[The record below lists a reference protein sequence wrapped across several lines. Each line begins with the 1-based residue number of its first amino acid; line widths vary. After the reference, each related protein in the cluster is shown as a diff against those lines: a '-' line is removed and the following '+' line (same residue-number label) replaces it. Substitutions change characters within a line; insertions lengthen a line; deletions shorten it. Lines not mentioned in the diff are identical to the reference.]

1 MTLGGTL
8 HQHLPDIAGTE
19 KYQRGGYQFN
29 MIPVMIRPD
38 STLARLTGLSLDAVP
53 VSHHQA
59 VDKLGRGLIASAWSE
74 DLIIEAIEY
83 PANTFTVG
91 VQWHPEELA
100 EEFGLFQG
108 FIDAARAKRMSGPRL
123 ATRQAESAELGKA
136 LDPQPAGALG
146 TAAIL

>member
-1 MTLGGTL
+1 
-8 HQHLPDIAGTE
+8 
-19 KYQRGGYQFN
+19 
-29 MIPVMIRPD
+29 
-38 STLARLTGLSLDAVP
+38 
-53 VSHHQA
+53 
-59 VDKLGRGLIASAWSE
+59 
-74 DLIIEAIEY
+74 IEY

-108 FIDAARAKRMSGPRL
+108 FIDAARAKLMSGPRL